1 MLRVWGRLTSVNVQK
16 VVWTAGEL
24 GLAFERR
31 EAGGA
36 HGVVDTPEYRRMNP
50 NGLVP
55 VIEDDG
61 FVLWESNA
69 IVRYLAAT
77 HGAGTLWP
85 DDARRRADVD
95 RWMEWQST
103 TFTPAMRDAFLQTV
117 RTPAE
122 KRDPAVI
129 EASRAASEK
138 AAAILDAHLAGRA
151 FVAGDA
157 FSMEAG
163 EIAGR
168 ALLDRA
174 DRPTAIFAVNDN
186 TAIGV
191 LAAAHALG
199 LRIPEDL
206 SLVGYNDIPVV
217 SRLPVSLTTVRV
229 PFGAI
234 AVNALDLLQEALTGA
249 APRTIVAA
257 PTLIPRRSTARP
269 A

>member
-1 MLRVWGRLTSVNVQK
+1 VSGGVLRVWGRLTSVNVQK

-69 IVRYLAAT
+69 IVRYLAAK

-85 DDARRRADVD
+85 EDLRRRADID

-103 TFTPAMRDAFLQTV
+103 TFTPAMRDAFLQAV
-117 RTPAE
+117 RVPAE
-122 KRDPAVI
+122 KRDPAVL
-129 EASRAASEK
+129 EASRAATEK
-138 AAAILDAHLAGRA
+138 AAALLDAHLAGRD

-157 FSMEAG
+157 FSP
-163 EIAGR
+163 
-168 ALLDRA
+168 A
-174 DRPTAIFAVNDN
+174 DI
-186 TAIGV
+186 V
-191 LAAAHALG
+191 LGCAAHRWLHLPLAREPRPAMEQWYAAL
-199 LRIPEDL
+199 
-206 SLVGYNDIPVV
+206 S
-217 SRLPVSLTTVRV
+217 
-229 PFGAI
+229 
-234 AVNALDLLQEALTGA
+234 
-249 APRTIVAA
+249 
-257 PTLIPRRSTARP
+257 ARP
-269 A
+269 GARQVVETPVR

>member
-16 VVWTAGEL
+16 VVWTADEL

-69 IVRYLAAT
+69 IVRYLAAK

-117 RTPAE
+117 RVPAE

-157 FSMEAG
+157 FSP
-163 EIAGR
+163 
-168 ALLDRA
+168 A
-174 DRPTAIFAVNDN
+174 DI
-186 TAIGV
+186 V
-191 LAAAHALG
+191 LGCAAHRWLHLPLAREPRPQLERWYAAL
-199 LRIPEDL
+199 
-206 SLVGYNDIPVV
+206 S
-217 SRLPVSLTTVRV
+217 
-229 PFGAI
+229 
-234 AVNALDLLQEALTGA
+234 
-249 APRTIVAA
+249 
-257 PTLIPRRSTARP
+257 ARP
-269 A
+269 GARQVVETPVR

>member
-1 MLRVWGRLTSVNVQK
+1 VLRVWGRLTSVNVQK

-69 IVRYLAAT
+69 IVRYLAAK

-157 FSMEAG
+157 FSP
-163 EIAGR
+163 
-168 ALLDRA
+168 A
-174 DRPTAIFAVNDN
+174 DI
-186 TAIGV
+186 V
-191 LAAAHALG
+191 LGCAAHRWLHLPLAREPRLELERWYAALG
-199 LRIPEDL
+199 
-206 SLVGYNDIPVV
+206 
-217 SRLPVSLTTVRV
+217 
-229 PFGAI
+229 
-234 AVNALDLLQEALTGA
+234 
-249 APRTIVAA
+249 
-257 PTLIPRRSTARP
+257 ARP
-269 A
+269 GARQVVETPVT

>member
-16 VVWTAGEL
+16 VVWTADEL

-69 IVRYLAAT
+69 IVRYLAAK

-85 DDARRRADVD
+85 DDARRRADID
-95 RWMEWQST
+95 RWMEWQSA

-117 RTPAE
+117 RVPAE

-129 EASRAASEK
+129 EASRAASER

-157 FSMEAG
+157 FSP
-163 EIAGR
+163 
-168 ALLDRA
+168 A
-174 DRPTAIFAVNDN
+174 DI
-186 TAIGV
+186 V
-191 LAAAHALG
+191 LGCAAHRWLHLPIAREPRPQLERWYAAL
-199 LRIPEDL
+199 
-206 SLVGYNDIPVV
+206 S
-217 SRLPVSLTTVRV
+217 
-229 PFGAI
+229 
-234 AVNALDLLQEALTGA
+234 
-249 APRTIVAA
+249 
-257 PTLIPRRSTARP
+257 ARP
-269 A
+269 GARQVVETPVR